1 MNGPVLRSVWRAEKS
16 LPTILVTITR
26 YCGKKKGG
34 RISVELREYLMEL
47 GMQGFEC
54 SQILMMLALE
64 TDGCENPDL
73 IRAMSGLT
81 GGMGHCQKECGA
93 LTGGCCV
100 LGYFAGKR
108 QHGRDRAQSVS
119 KNRARLCKLVSG
131 RIRNPGWRH
140 RLPLHTGS

>member
-1 MNGPVLRSVWRAEKS
+1 M
-16 LPTILVTITR
+16 
-26 YCGKKKGG
+26 
-34 RISVELREYLMEL
+34 ELREYLMEL

-100 LGYFAGKR
+100 LGYFAGRGSTEEIEHNQFQKIV
-108 QHGRDRAQSVS
+108 QDYVNWFQEEFGP
-119 KNRARLCKLVSG
+119 
-131 RIRNPGWRH
+131 RNFG
-140 RLPLHTGS
+140 

>member
-1 MNGPVLRSVWRAEKS
+1 M
-16 LPTILVTITR
+16 
-26 YCGKKKGG
+26 
-34 RISVELREYLMEL
+34 ELREYLMEL

-100 LGYFAGKR
+100 LGYFAGR
-108 QHGRDRAQSVS
+108 GSTEEIEHNQFQ